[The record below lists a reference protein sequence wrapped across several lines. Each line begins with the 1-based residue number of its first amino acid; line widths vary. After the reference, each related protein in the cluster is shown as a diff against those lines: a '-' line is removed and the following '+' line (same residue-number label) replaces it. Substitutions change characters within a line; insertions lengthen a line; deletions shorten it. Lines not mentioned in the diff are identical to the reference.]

1 MQEIVSRLGLPD
13 GSITHY
19 GLNGDVNN
27 VLMMADIVLYGSSQE
42 IQSFPPLL
50 IRAMSFG
57 IPIMVPDL
65 PGLRNYVSLFEIC
78 CQDATAQ
85 LPPPPSFS
93 FSLCYFLSHAY
104 SLVLRLLMVSM
115 GLSFQNII
123 LMLY

>member
-1 MQEIVSRLGLPD
+1 MKSVSQQEHKAVSDNRSIFKPVQEIASRLGLPD
-13 GSITHY
+13 ASITHY

-65 PGLRNYVSLFEIC
+65 PALRNYVSLSEIC
-78 CQDATAQ
+78 
-85 LPPPPSFS
+85 SI
-93 FSLCYFLSHAY
+93 
-104 SLVLRLLMVSM
+104 M
-115 GLSFQNII
+115 
-123 LMLY
+123 